1 MGLLLV
7 RLCSLSRP
15 RRKTELLL
23 KSKSLFAFAV
33 LDSHPVAIFVKSA
46 ISCLPP
52 CLMLSW
58 HFAKFMLSYLIF
70 WKETA
75 VSEKTN
81 SLNPHQIGCCAT
93 LFFPEHL
100 KTLAPKALTYL
111 VLDSLIHTEFTNRTR
126 QTKNYRVHQVLCS
139 ILVFAFSQMQFL
151 YFPSHRNTQAWNKPF
166 QSLACSGTAPKPKD
180 VSGNT

>member
-52 CLMLSW
+52 CLMLSVTFCQVYAVLS
-58 HFAKFMLSYLIF
+58 HFLERDSSIRKNKQPKPAQDWLLCNIIF
-70 WKETA
+70 PRTFKDSCSKGLDLFSA
-75 VSEKTN
+75 GFSD
-81 SLNPHQIGCCAT
+81 PH
-93 LFFPEHL
+93 
-100 KTLAPKALTYL
+100 
-111 VLDSLIHTEFTNRTR
+111 
-126 QTKNYRVHQVLCS
+126 RVH
-139 ILVFAFSQMQFL
+139 
-151 YFPSHRNTQAWNKPF
+151 
-166 QSLACSGTAPKPKD
+166 
-180 VSGNT
+180 